1 MKKRRQTRTWLL
13 LLIGSL
19 VLILSGCGFPGLNSS
34 TDNTV
39 RIAAQSTTEQQIV
52 AAIDKQMIGHYT
64 SLKVTVIQNLG
75 SANVSFAAL
84 KNGDADIS
92 AIRYNGTD
100 LTDILNKK
108 TSHNPSKDN
117 RLVVSQF
124 KKKYHMIYL
133 PSYGFADTYSWMVT
147 QQTAKKYHLNNVS
160 DMKKYSSTMKAGIDQ
175 SWRDRKG
182 DGYDGF
188 QAIYGFGFKSLYSMQ
203 IGLVYDALEA
213 GKMDAVLGY
222 STDGRISSY
231 NLKMLKD
238 DKHFFPPYQASPV
251 ATEAILKKH
260 PELKPVL
267 EKLAGKISVKTMQKL
282 NYQVDNDL
290 DEPDVV
296 AKRFLKAHNY
306 FEGGSN

>member
-1 MKKRRQTRTWLL
+1 MKKKKWAFLL
-13 LLIGSL
+13 SL
-19 VLILSGCGFPGLNSS
+19 VGVLTLTLAGCGFPGLSNSS
-34 TDNTV
+34 SNTV

-52 AAIDKQMIGHYT
+52 AAIDKQMIEHYT
-64 SLKVTVIQNLG
+64 PLKVTIIQNLG

-84 KNGDADIS
+84 RNGDADIS

-100 LTDILNKK
+100 LSDILGKT
-108 TSHNPSKDN
+108 TSHNPTKDN
-117 RLVVSQF
+117 RTAVNTF
-124 KKKYHMIYL
+124 KNKYHLIYL
-133 PSYGFADTYSWMVT
+133 KSYGFADTYSWMVT
-147 QQTAKKYHLNNVS
+147 QKTAKKYHLNNVS
-160 DMKKYSSTMKAGIDQ
+160 DMKAHAAEMKAGIDQ
-175 SWRDRKG
+175 AWRDRRG

-188 QAIYGFGFKSLYSMQ
+188 KQIYGFGFNHLYSMQ
-203 IGLVYDALEA
+203 IGLVYDALA
-213 GKMDAVLGY
+213 SGKMDAVLGY

-238 DKHFFPPYQASPV
+238 NKHYFPPYEASPV

-267 EKLAGKISVKTMQKL
+267 NKLAGKISVKTMQKL

-290 DEPDVV
+290 EEPDVV
-296 AKRFLKAHNY
+296 AAKFLKTHHY